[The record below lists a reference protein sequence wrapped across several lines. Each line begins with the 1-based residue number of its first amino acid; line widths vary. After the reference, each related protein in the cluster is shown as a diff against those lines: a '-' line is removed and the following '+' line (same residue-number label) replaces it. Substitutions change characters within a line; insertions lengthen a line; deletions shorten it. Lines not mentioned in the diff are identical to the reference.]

1 MRLVFG
7 FTALLLDILSWLCP
21 LAVAAV
27 AGVLVALLTQG
38 IFLAARPA
46 VLIAAFPLLYLL
58 WLVLFVSISAIAT
71 TLIFRGFQKPR
82 ALKVDLN
89 FNSWQN
95 LRAFIDAVRILSSYR
110 TGLFMMRLPV
120 LNYSALPPLVFRW
133 MNTLTLRAYSPATHI
148 GKQSSIVSRPQ
159 DPDLTYVGSHV
170 VIGSEC
176 TIVAHSIKTLRSG
189 QLVFSSAP
197 IEIEDEAVIGGG
209 SYISPGVKVGKG
221 AIVQMRSHLV
231 PFTRIG
237 PCEVWGGNPATF
249 QRMVNEEESLAVA
262 ATSPPVTGDLKNAS
276 KAAASEVVTQITSQ
290 VIPAPSSADDASRN
304 NLDVA
309 HLSDSVESN
318 ITSIIAQAIYLSPE
332 EITDE
337 LNSDNYELWD
347 SMAQM
352 SIASALFDRF
362 SIDIPPEN
370 VFQLRSRPA
379 IRQIISRAK
388 AGDEETSLAHTDVD
402 TNTDLSTGSE
412 GAVSTA
418 TEKAAAVEPFEL
430 PTDPE
435 LLPLLEADLAT
446 QVLAHRYQSDSASP
460 TARKALCVSTFTAQ
474 FLKSPLEIWS
484 RAFNTP
490 VSLEFLDFDQIEQ
503 TLLAESSPFTENQ
516 SGLNIVLVRPEDLIS
531 EHEISGMVRGQTLIQ
546 AIQSF
551 TQRGSGLIV
560 SNLPPLVSSFSA
572 ATPAQIYRLRAW
584 WQEELEKID
593 GIQILDFAGVIED
606 LGRWAAR
613 DTALEVIARAP
624 YSKAT
629 YQQLG
634 IAIARLIRKTFLPA
648 KKVLALDCDNTLWGG
663 VVGEDGLEGIALSDD
678 YPGRSFYLFQ
688 KKLLEYQR
696 KGILLVLVS
705 KNEAADV
712 WRVFERHPDMVLRRT
727 DIASDRINWQSKSSN
742 LRALA
747 EELNIG
753 LDSIVFV
760 DDSPTERLEVAS
772 NLPEVTVLP
781 MPTEASQYVETL
793 SKLWCFDV
801 AALTAEDSK
810 RNEYMRQ
817 EQARQSVQQSAAS
830 LESYLATLNLVV
842 EIGVA
847 AETDLPRVAQLTQK
861 TNQFNL
867 SLRRRSLSEIQ
878 QLPANKQVL
887 TMRVKDRFGEYGL
900 VGVAIVETHSGDR
913 ALTIETFLIS
923 CRVLGRGVED
933 AFLHVIFA
941 IAADKELSH
950 ISAPFQ
956 TGPRNSQVKDF
967 LLRSKFSEESS
978 NYFAAQVQASP
989 AAPEHID
996 LQLKLAPTLLG
1007 K

>member
-1 MRLVFG
+1 MKIVFG
-7 FTALLLDILSWLCP
+7 LTALLLDTLSWLCP
-21 LAVAAV
+21 IVSAAV
-27 AGVLVALLTQG
+27 AGVLVAILTQDL
-38 IFLAARPA
+38 FLAARPA

-58 WLVLFVSISAIAT
+58 WLVLFVSISTIIT
-71 TLIFRGFQKPR
+71 TLIFWRFQKPT
-82 ALKVDLN
+82 ALKVDLD

-95 LRAFIDAVRILSSYR
+95 LRAFIDAVRILTSYR
-110 TGLFMMRLPV
+110 TGLFMQRLPV
-120 LNYSALPPLVFRW
+120 LNYSTLPPLLFRW
-133 MNTLTLRAYSPATHI
+133 MNTLTLRTYSPAAHI
-148 GKQSSIVSRPQ
+148 GKQSSVVSRPQ
-159 DPDLTYVGSHV
+159 DPDLTYIGNHV

-221 AIVQMRSHLV
+221 AIVQMRSHLA

-237 PCEVWGGNPATF
+237 PDEVWGGNPATF
-249 QRMVNEEESLAVA
+249 QRMVNEESPVVTAASFSATSDLKAASEA
-262 ATSPPVTGDLKNAS
+262 ATSGVVPQGTPDAS
-276 KAAASEVVTQITSQ
+276 L
-290 VIPAPSSADDASRN
+290 ADDPRHNS
-304 NLDVA
+304 LEIS
-309 HLSDSVESN
+309 HLTESVEAN
-318 ITSIIAQAIYLSPE
+318 ITSIIAEAIYLSPE
-332 EITDE
+332 TITDE

-352 SIASALFDRF
+352 SIASALFDQF
-362 SIDIPPEN
+362 SIDIPPEH

-388 AGDEETSLAHTDVD
+388 DSSSSPDLAEKDIDVSTDVASISPAGVVSAS
-402 TNTDLSTGSE
+402 TTDK
-412 GAVSTA
+412 AV
-418 TEKAAAVEPFEL
+418 AAPFEL

-435 LLPLLEADLAT
+435 LLPLLEAEFAT
-446 QVLAHRYQSDSASP
+446 QALAQRYQNESASP
-460 TARKALCVSTFTAQ
+460 TTRKVLCVSTFTTQ

-490 VSLEFLDFDQIEQ
+490 VSLAFLDFDQIEQ
-503 TLLAESSPFTENQ
+503 TLLAESSPFTKNQ
-516 SGLNIVLVRPEDLIS
+516 TGLNIVLVRPEDLIS
-531 EHEISGMVRGQTLIQ
+531 TREISGMVRGQNLIQ

-551 TQRGSGLIV
+551 TQRGPGLIV

-572 ATPAQIYRLRAW
+572 ATPAQVYRLRAW
-584 WQEELEKID
+584 WQEELEKIN
-593 GIQILDFAGVIED
+593 GVQILDFADVIEN
-606 LGRWAAR
+606 LGRQAAR

-624 YSKAT
+624 YSKAA

-634 IAIARLIRKTFLPA
+634 IAITRLIRKTFLPA

-663 VVGEDGLEGIALSDD
+663 VIGEDGLEGIALSHD

-696 KGILLVLVS
+696 KGILLALVS

-712 WRVFERHPDMVLRRT
+712 WRVFDQHPDMVLRRT
-727 DIASDRINWQSKSSN
+727 DITSDRINWQSKSGN
-742 LRALA
+742 LRSIAT
-747 EELNIG
+747 ELNIG
-753 LDSIVFV
+753 LDAIVFV
-760 DDSPTERLEVAS
+760 DDSPAERLEVAT

-817 EQARQSVQQSAAS
+817 EQARQSVQQSADS
-830 LESYLATLNLVV
+830 LDSYLATLDLVV
-842 EIGVA
+842 EIGFA
-847 AETDLPRVAQLTQK
+847 AEPDLPRVAQLTQK

-867 SLRRRSLSEIQ
+867 SLKRRSLGEIQ
-878 QLPANKQVL
+878 RLPANKQVL
-887 TMRVKDRFGEYGL
+887 TMRVKDRFGDYGL
-900 VGVAIVETHSGDR
+900 VGIAIVEVHLGESTLS
-913 ALTIETFLIS
+913 IETFLIS

-933 AFLHVIFA
+933 AFLYVIFA
-941 IAADKELSH
+941 IAAEQDLSH

-967 LLRSKFSEESS
+967 LLRNNFSETSS
-978 NYFAAQVQASP
+978 NHFVNQVQNSP
-989 AAPEHID
+989 AAPDHID
-996 LQLKLAPTLLG
+996 LHLKLTPAPLN